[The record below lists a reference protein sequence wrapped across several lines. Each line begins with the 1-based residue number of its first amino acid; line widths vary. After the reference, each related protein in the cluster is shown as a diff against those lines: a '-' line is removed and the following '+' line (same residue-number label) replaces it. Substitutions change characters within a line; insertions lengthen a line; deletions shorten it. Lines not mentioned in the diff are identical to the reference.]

1 MILTPD
7 YLLERDFVE
16 ADVLVVFG
24 DDVRAF
30 VKILPFEGSITVYIR
45 SEIIKG
51 IGPGVRLLDRD
62 GTHYIINSLN
72 VDDINNKLEELNWK
86 YRF

>member
-1 MILTPD
+1 MILTSD
-7 YLLERDFVE
+7 YLLEQDFIE

-51 IGPGVRLLDRD
+51 ISSGVRLLDCD

-72 VDDINNKLEELNWK
+72 VDEINNKLEELNWK
-86 YRF
+86 YRI

>member
-1 MILTPD
+1 MKLTPE
-7 YLLERDFVE
+7 YLLEQDFIE

-51 IGPGVRLLDRD
+51 ICSGVKLLDRD

-72 VDDINNKLEELNWK
+72 VDEINNKLEELNWK